1 MIRIGV
7 VIPARNEEAR
17 VDACLRSVAAA
28 IAEARAVAD
37 VSVTVVADD
46 CTDATEAIVA
56 SHPFVHLLRSRG
68 ANVGLARA
76 VGAQREIAH
85 GCTWLAHTD
94 ADSVVPPG
102 WIREHAQ
109 AAAAGVDVLIGTVRP
124 DFRELAPAQIAHWNA
139 THHRGRP
146 NGHVHGANLG
156 VRVSRY
162 LEAGGFLP
170 MLEHEDNDLVDRM
183 RAIGAITIA
192 SDRAEVVTSGRLVGR
207 TSGGYAG
214 HLRAIRDA
222 LVQEAGE
229 PAPGAVTA

>member
-28 IAEARAVAD
+28 IAEVRAIAD

-56 SHPFVHLLRSRG
+56 SHPFVSLLRSRG

-76 VGAQREIAH
+76 VGAQREIAN

-102 WIREHAQ
+102 WLIEQ
-109 AAAAGVDVLIGTVRP
+109 AAAALAGVDLLIGTVRP
-124 DFRELAPAQIAHWNA
+124 DFAELTPPQIAHWQA

-156 VRVSRY
+156 VRVAPY
-162 LEAGGFLP
+162 LAAGGFLP
-170 MLEHEDNDLVDRM
+170 LLEHEDNELVDRM
-183 RAIGAITIA
+183 RAAGAITLA

-207 TSGGYAG
+207 TMGGYAG
-214 HLRAIRDA
+214 HLRAIRDQ
-222 LVQEAGE
+222 LVAAGDAV
-229 PAPGAVTA
+229 APLP

>member
-1 MIRIGV
+1 MIRMGV

-17 VDACLRSVAAA
+17 IDACLRSLAVA

-46 CTDATEAIVA
+46 CSDGTEAIVA
-56 SHPFVHLLRSRG
+56 SHAGVRVLRSRG

-76 VGAQREIAH
+76 VGAHREIAD

-94 ADSVVPPG
+94 ADSTVPPN
-102 WIREHAQ
+102 WIVEQ
-109 AAAAGVDVLIGTVRP
+109 VAAAQAGVDVLIGTVRP
-124 DFRELAPAQIAHWNA
+124 NFDELTPEQVAHWRA
-139 THHRGRP
+139 THVRGRP

-156 VRVSRY
+156 VRVSTY
-162 LEAGGFLP
+162 LAAGGFLP
-170 MLEHEDNDLVDRM
+170 LLEHEDNDLVDRT
-183 RAIGAITIA
+183 RGVGSITLA

-207 TSGGYAG
+207 TMGGYAG

-222 LVQEAGE
+222 LNEE
-229 PAPGAVTA
+229 SPAVAT